1 MLAVMRLWLTCV
13 LGLSFLAGFGC
24 DPPPPPPPTDVGPRD
39 VGMTDT
45 LPDAF
50 IDAPREDAE
59 IPDAPGSDAGPLM
72 GCTNPI
78 PEIVEIAA
86 DARMRDQRVG
96 LAAADASWGVTW
108 IQNVGGFD
116 EVHVASIGNTGDPVV
131 RQHTSLFATQRDPA
145 IVSTGAGW
153 LLAWVGNQVGNF
165 EIFTQAVGGDLS
177 PMGTP
182 TRLTT
187 NLDADRTPSL
197 VALPTGTNVLAAW
210 VNVARKTDSLAMT
223 RVLSSTGVPSGAAR
237 MVTMMDSSVEGPTL
251 AYRSAGA
258 VLGWGDGARVPRAAM
273 VLALD
278 AAGGGSGSP
287 APVSTEGNT
296 DGSVDLTMD
305 AFGGAIVFGALVAG
319 VRPEVRLRLLDET
332 GTPVESELV
341 ATPSTGRDASIAAF
355 AGGYVVAYRSTGA
368 LSTIRIAFLDA
379 QGRFLDET
387 DLATAEI
394 AGGRTTVR
402 VTNEGR
408 ILVAWAD
415 TTPTTTRIRAVRVRC
430 E

>member
-1 MLAVMRLWLTCV
+1 MRLWLRCALV
-13 LGLSFLAGFGC
+13 LSSLAGVAC
-24 DPPPPPPPTDVGPRD
+24 NPPPPPPPTDAGPRD

-50 IDAPREDAE
+50 VDAPREDAE
-59 IPDAPGSDAGPLM
+59 VPDAPRPDAGMLV
-72 GCTNPI
+72 GCNSPI

-86 DARMRDQRVG
+86 DPRMRDQRVG

-108 IQNVGGFD
+108 VQNIGGFD
-116 EVHVASIGNTGDPVV
+116 EIHVATIGNTGDAVV
-131 RQHTSLFATQRDPA
+131 RQHTSLFATQREPA
-145 IVSTGAGW
+145 IVSTGGGW
-153 LLAWVGNQVGNF
+153 LLAWVGNQLGNF

-177 PMGTP
+177 PVGTP

-187 NLDADRTPSL
+187 SLDADRTPSL

-210 VNVARKTDSLAMT
+210 VNVAGKTDSLAMT
-223 RVLSSTGVPSGAAR
+223 RVLASTGVPSGAAR
-237 MVTMMDSSVEGPTL
+237 MVTMMDSSVEAPTL

-258 VLGWGDGARVPRAAM
+258 VLGWGDGARVPPAAM

-278 AAGGGSGSP
+278 AVGGGSGTA
-287 APVSTEGNT
+287 APVSSEGNT

-305 AFGGAIVFGALVAG
+305 AFGGAMVFGALVAG
-319 VRPEVRLRLLDET
+319 VRPEIRVRLLDET
-332 GTPVESELV
+332 GTPVESERV

-379 QGRFLDET
+379 QGDFLSET
-387 DLATAEI
+387 DLATAET

-408 ILVAWAD
+408 ILVTWAD
-415 TTPTTTRIRAVRVRC
+415 TTATTTRIRAVRVRC